1 VSGTAGGRGAANG
14 LLGPNLFP
22 EATYVSPNRG
32 GVEGPLDESGNG
44 EFDNMSD
51 FGDDV
56 TKGAKSSE
64 MFRVYVHG
72 MQCQ

>member
-1 VSGTAGGRGAANG
+1 
-14 LLGPNLFP
+14 
-22 EATYVSPNRG
+22 
-32 GVEGPLDESGNG
+32 VEGPLDESGNG